1 MLQTNQSCRRPLS
14 TLSTIAS
21 RKYTS
26 LKQVIGINTI
36 HDNKKKL
43 IKAKNNH
50 HKPNCILCNSKRC
63 LCCQQLIK
71 LVKHLTSTI
80 KTTEI
85 ER

>member
-36 HDNKKKL
+36 HDNKKNLSKL
-43 IKAKNNH
+43 KIIIINQIVSCVIQNVAFAVNN
-50 HKPNCILCNSKRC
+50 
-63 LCCQQLIK
+63 
-71 LVKHLTSTI
+71 
-80 KTTEI
+80 
-85 ER
+85 